1 MGCGTMTLFRAL
13 IDKFHELYIV
23 LFNADGKNF
32 VLKYQD
38 KQIHVSCG
46 KPSKQFTEDCRKL
59 CVELGLDKALIMGYF
74 NGWMKLHFSHQIRKE
89 DHQKFR
95 NIWHINK

>member
-1 MGCGTMTLFRAL
+1 MDFFSAL
-13 IDKFHELYIV
+13 IDKLHELYIII
-23 LFNADGKNF
+23 FNAYGKNF

-38 KQIHVSCG
+38 KQIHVSFG
-46 KPSKQFTEDCRKL
+46 KPSKQFTDDCRKV

-74 NGWMKLHFSHQIRKE
+74 NGCMKLHFSRQVKKI

-95 NIWHINK
+95 NIWHLYK